1 MFSPDLNTLGSTR
14 NQTQG
19 QYVGMYYQCQYFIT
33 DTAKDWGLL
42 VRKQNSRDRTEIVSD
57 ENVGAQNIAT
67 VQQNWNPYQGSSDH
81 LNPVGAIQ
89 CDNLINGY
97 LAH

>member
-1 MFSPDLNTLGSTR
+1 MNQYHSCSCIDLLTEFLLMFSPDLKTLGSTR

-19 QYVGMYYQCQYFIT
+19 QYVGMHYQCQYFIT

-67 VQQNWNPYQGSSDH
+67 VQQN
-81 LNPVGAIQ
+81 
-89 CDNLINGY
+89 
-97 LAH
+97 